1 VGSTVSGEEERKR
14 VPVRG
19 GVLLGRG
26 LVLAMGWNASQGPFS
41 YFSLL
46 YFFFFSVFLILSQ
59 ILQKCSKSIKTTFR
73 DFTGITA
80 RF

>member
-1 VGSTVSGEEERKR
+1 MLPVRGEKSGKKTVPTGGVHCQWEEERKR

-26 LVLAMGWNASQGPFS
+26 LILAVGWNGSRGPVS

-59 ILQKCSKSIKTTFR
+59 ILQKML
-73 DFTGITA
+73 
-80 RF
+80 